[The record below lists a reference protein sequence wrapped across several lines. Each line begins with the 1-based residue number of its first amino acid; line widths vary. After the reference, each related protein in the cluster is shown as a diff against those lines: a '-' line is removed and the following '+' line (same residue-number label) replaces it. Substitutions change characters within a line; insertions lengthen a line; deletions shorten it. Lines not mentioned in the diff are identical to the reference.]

1 MITIDV
7 VSDVVCPWC
16 YVGKRRLEAALETL
30 AGQYEVA
37 VTYHPFQLDP
47 SVPAEGRD
55 FLTYMNDRFGGNVL
69 DKFSYV
75 EDAGRT
81 VGLDFDF
88 AAVPKAINTL
98 GLHRLLEIAKQE
110 GQQAEAKEALMKAY
124 FVERV
129 DLTLPIN
136 VAAALAPLGWST
148 EKTTQLLTS
157 DTAEDTVREE
167 MHHYRQMG
175 VSGVPFFVFNN
186 KYAVSGAQPAE
197 VLVNAIRQ
205 IAQEMGLQPKLIAS
219 ANGDTCDVATG
230 AC

>member
-69 DKFSYV
+69 DKFSHV

-124 FVERV
+124 FV
-129 DLTLPIN
+129 D
-136 VAAALAPLGWST
+136 PLGWST
-148 EKTTQLLTS
+148 EKTTQLLAS

-167 MHHYRQMG
+167 MYHYRQLG

-205 IAQEMGLQPKLIAS
+205 IAHEMSLQPKLIAS